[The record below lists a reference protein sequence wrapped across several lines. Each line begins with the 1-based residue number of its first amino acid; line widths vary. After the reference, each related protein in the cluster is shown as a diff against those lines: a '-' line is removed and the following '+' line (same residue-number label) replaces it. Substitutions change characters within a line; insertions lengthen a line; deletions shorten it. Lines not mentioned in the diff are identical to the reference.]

1 MGGFGSEKGK
11 DFPCEENI
19 NWDLE
24 VKVTASFQRRKWSIN
39 RVTSRLEVDAMIE
52 NRTIRILLLHLL
64 GCCTY

>member
-11 DFPCEENI
+11 DFTCEENI

-52 NRTIRILLLHLL
+52 NN
-64 GCCTY
+64 